1 MRNLAYEKYGLRMT
15 EVHLPGHSHYS
26 EALDVLEIMRNIH
39 IFVGAYNYNMYVP
52 VTLVKS
58 AVSVNVA
65 SADAILYAT
74 SPLFIVDAAQEHA
87 SIYST
92 SLGSEASQHHQRR
105 PHRQQYSHGMLLVVP

>member
-52 VTLVKS
+52 
-58 AVSVNVA
+58 AH
-65 SADAILYAT
+65 T
-74 SPLFIVDAAQEHA
+74 SQVCNECKC
-87 SIYST
+87 
-92 SLGSEASQHHQRR
+92 SQC
-105 PHRQQYSHGMLLVVP
+105 